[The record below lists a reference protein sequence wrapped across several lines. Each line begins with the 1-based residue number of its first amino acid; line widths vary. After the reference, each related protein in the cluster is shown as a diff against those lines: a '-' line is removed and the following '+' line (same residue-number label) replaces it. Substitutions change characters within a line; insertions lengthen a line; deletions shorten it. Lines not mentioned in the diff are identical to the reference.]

1 MTIKDV
7 STMTGTSVQA
17 VYKRLKA
24 KGLNLDEIRDKE
36 TGHLTPEGEAEVE
49 ELFKIK
55 FKEFK
60 TKEQEV
66 VNLLSDLDRLKS
78 ELSTAQTRIEVLEA
92 QVKLLENERDH
103 LREAADRS
111 QLLQLETLK
120 KIPAALPA
128 PEKKWRFPWFH
139 RKEE

>member
-1 MTIKDV
+1 MTVKDV
-7 STMTGTSVQA
+7 STMTGISVQA

-24 KGLNLDEIRDKE
+24 KGLNLDEIRSKE
-36 TGHLTPEGEAEVE
+36 TGHFSEEGEALVKTIFNLNSQPEQMFSTPVERLKTEVE
-49 ELFKIK
+49 KL
-55 FKEFK
+55 K
-60 TKEQEV
+60 T
-66 VNLLSDLDRLKS
+66 
-78 ELSTAQTRIEVLEA
+78 ELSTAKTRIEVLEA
-92 QVKLLENERDH
+92 QVTLLENERDH

-139 RKEE
+139 RKE